1 MISYAQNFEDVM
13 LWRALKHVE
22 KGNYIDI
29 GAQDPI
35 IDSVSLAFHE
45 LGWRGIHVEP
55 APHYAEL
62 LRQRRPGDTV
72 IQAAV
77 GNGSAILRFFEIPDT
92 GISTADPVIAQ
103 QHRERGFNVQ
113 ETTVPCIA
121 LSAIFDTCAETDIHW
136 LKIDVEGFEKQVL
149 ASWGKSTVRPWIVA
163 VESTLP
169 MTQIET
175 HETWESILIGHGYS
189 PVYFDGL
196 NRFYVSDA
204 HPELK
209 DAFRAPPNVFDG
221 FVLNG
226 TASTSLQRLIETRH
240 TQQLNEIITQN
251 EQHKLTAANEIE
263 RLTLNLAALD
273 KAHAEHEQNRMQ
285 HELEVAA
292 QMQTIQQQANTEKY
306 EISQQHQEVVADMQR
321 QHAEQERFAAERIQ
335 HLNNILQQ
343 LQADTIAREQHHAEN
358 AATLQAELAELLRAQ
373 VQREQDFSAQLQ
385 AVQQQANTEKYEIS
399 QQHHEVVADMQRQH
413 AEQERFA
420 AERIQHLNNILQQ
433 LQADTIAREQH
444 HAEKAAALQ
453 AELAELLRA
462 QVQREQDFSAQ
473 QQAIQ
478 QQADQEK
485 AEQAHHHDEKIH
497 SLQHEYAE
505 REQALNQQLQ
515 TGQQQLHDLEQARA
529 DMQHKL
535 NAQLQAERDVGQE
548 LQQVLAVLRNELATM
563 RNALSWRLTAP
574 LRAAVSWCKPKHTQT
589 ENAINA
595 TKQPV
600 VATPLPID
608 SYQVTSDIQ
617 ELTTSH
623 SLSETTNMTNNH
635 PAQATQPTP
644 SSTATNLNTLLQYQD
659 CKFIEFAYLTLLK
672 RPPDPEGLNYYLG
685 RLRAGVTKIQILGQ
699 IIDSREA
706 RIKKIELPGLR
717 SAVRLHKLAQL
728 PLVNS
733 ILKFFISVEGNSAFE
748 IRLRTLEQQISL
760 FEKQSD
766 ARLDRIDYGVNCLQ
780 QLIVQQGQQLLAS
793 VQQSL
798 ATIAPVVS
806 VSELTAQMIQSD
818 ASGDSSNT
826 PTMEGHDLINEEN
839 ASHHYLGDERF
850 VVGCI
855 AYDRQKLLSS
865 ALAAIKQWPL
875 GKRINE

>member
-55 APHYAEL
+55 TPHYAEL
-62 LRQRRPGDTV
+62 LRQQRQGDTIV
-72 IQAAV
+72 QAAV
-77 GNGSAILRFFEIPDT
+77 STEPGIITFFEIPDT
-92 GISTADPVIAQ
+92 GISTADAGIAQ
-103 QHRERGFNVQ
+103 QHRERGFEVR
-113 ETTVPCIA
+113 EIAVVSTTLA
-121 LSAIFDTCAETDIHW
+121 AIFASCSGQDIHW
-136 LKIDVEGFEKQVL
+136 LKIDVEGFEQQVL
-149 ASWGKSTVRPWIVA
+149 ASWEFSAVRPWIVV

-169 MTQIET
+169 LTQIET
-175 HETWESILIGHGYS
+175 HESWESILVGYGYVQ
-189 PVYFDGL
+189 VYFDGL
-196 NRFYVSDA
+196 NRYYISNL
-204 HPELK
+204 HPELQQ
-209 DAFRAPPNVFDG
+209 AFLAPPNVFDG
-221 FVLNG
+221 FSLNG
-226 TASTSLQRLIETRH
+226 TASNPIHHLIVARH
-240 TQQLNEIITQN
+240 KQLISEIVAQN

-273 KAHAEHEQNRMQ
+273 KTHAEHEQNRMQ
-285 HELEVAA
+285 HEQEVAA
-292 QMQTIQQQANTEKY
+292 QMQAI
-306 EISQQHQEVVADMQR
+306 
-321 QHAEQERFAAERIQ
+321 
-335 HLNNILQQ
+335 
-343 LQADTIAREQHHAEN
+343 
-358 AATLQAELAELLRAQ
+358 
-373 VQREQDFSAQLQ
+373 
-385 AVQQQANTEKYEIS
+385 QQQANTEKYEIS

-453 AELAELLRA
+453 AELSGLLRAQVQREQDFSTQMQAVQQQANAEKYEISQQHQEIVADMQRQHAEHEQFAAERIQHLNNILQQLQADAVAREQHHAEKAAALQAELAELLRA

-497 SLQHEYAE
+497 TLQHEYAE

-515 TGQQQLHDLEQARA
+515 AGQQQLHDLEQARE

-548 LQQVLAVLRNELATM
+548 LQQVLAVLQDELAAM

-574 LRAAVSWCKPKHTQT
+574 LRAAVGWFKPAPAQT
-589 ENAINA
+589 GHAISA
-595 TKQPV
+595 AEQPV

-608 SYQVTSDIQ
+608 SYQMTSDIQ

-623 SLSETTNMTNNH
+623 SLPETTNMTNNH

-659 CKFIEFAYLTLLK
+659 RQFVEFSYMTLLK
-672 RPPDPEGLNYYLG
+672 RPVDPEGLNYYLG
-685 RLRAGVTKIQILGQ
+685 RLRAGVPKIQILGQ

-706 RIKKIELPGLR
+706 QTKNIELPGLR
-717 SAVRLHKLAQL
+717 SAVKLHKLAQL

-748 IRLRTLEQQISL
+748 NRLRALEQQIFL

-766 ARLDRIDYGVNCLQ
+766 ARLDRIDQCVNSVQ

-793 VQQSL
+793 LQQSL

-806 VSELTAQMIQSD
+806 VSEPTAQTIQSD
-818 ASGDSSNT
+818 ASGDFSNT
-826 PTMEGHDLINEEN
+826 PAMEGHDLINKEN

-855 AYDRQKLLSS
+855 AYDRRKLLSS